1 VLIDMQGRT
10 KTMVLDTARL
20 TRLFPALLGAARTRN
35 RLRRGLRWAV
45 GLGLAGVL
53 VAACAPGGGDRFATG
68 LYRVAGSQRAP
79 SMEVL
84 EHTVEYSVIPASR
97 AMVHASDA
105 LVVLERN
112 LGPALEQRIV
122 IPNATALRGDN
133 VIHIR
138 AQTGSSARLT
148 EFNFSELT
156 TRFGGLPSPFQRLTD
171 ATLMSGEDS
180 LGSFVYAR
188 ETIGTGTLCVL
199 VLRRLT
205 VGARPLP
212 RGAQALDVM
221 MRNCVD
227 GSIEQAL
234 APISERLLGVSGS
247 AQGAVYTLSPHAAP
261 RR

>member
-1 VLIDMQGRT
+1 MG
-10 KTMVLDTARL
+10 MDTVRP
-20 TRLFPALLGAARTRN
+20 TRLFPDPCRAV
-35 RLRRGLRWAV
+35 RLRKRVRNALRWAG

-53 VAACAPGGGDRFATG
+53 VAACAPGGGDRFASG

-84 EHTVEYSVIPASR
+84 EHTVEYSVVPASR
-97 AMVHASDA
+97 AMVHAGDS

-122 IPNATALRGDN
+122 LPNTSALRGDN

-138 AQTGSSARLT
+138 AQTGASARLT
-148 EFNFSELT
+148 EFNFSEIT
-156 TRFGGLPSPFQRLTD
+156 TRFGGLPAPFQRLTD
-171 ATLMSGEDS
+171 GTLLSGEDS
-180 LGSFVYAR
+180 LGNFVYAR
-188 ETIGTGTLCVL
+188 ETVGTGTLCVL

-212 RGAQALDVM
+212 QGAQALDVM

-227 GSIEQAL
+227 GPLEEAL
-234 APISERLLGVSGS
+234 APISERSLGVSGS
-247 AQGAVYTLSPHAAP
+247 AQSGVYTISPHAAP

>member
-1 VLIDMQGRT
+1 
-10 KTMVLDTARL
+10 MVLDRAKLSRIIVAPN
-20 TRLFPALLGAARTRN
+20 RAALLRN
-35 RLRRGLRWAV
+35 GLRQVV
-45 GLGLAGVL
+45 GLGLVGVL
-53 VAACAPGGGDRFATG
+53 VAACVPASGDRIATG

-105 LVVLERN
+105 LVVFERN
-112 LGPALEQRIV
+112 LGAALEQRIV
-122 IPNATALRGDN
+122 LPNATALRGDN

-148 EFNFSELT
+148 EFNFREIT
-156 TRFGGLPSPFQRLTD
+156 TRFGGLPAPFQLQTD
-171 ATLMSGEDS
+171 GALLSGEDS

-221 MRNCVD
+221 MRNCVA
-227 GSIEQAL
+227 GSLDEAL
-234 APISERLLGVSGS
+234 APISERSLGVSGS
-247 AQGAVYTLSPHAAP
+247 AQEAVYTLSPHAAP